1 MNTTT
6 KTLFAV
12 TALFSCVIVAQAS
25 DHNHDHITHSPVWR
39 DDHSASDSF
48 PVGSCVSRDHDSHT
62 AHAPNEENHLHGPE
76 VEVSVS
82 AQKLIGIKTVRVS
95 ERQLDESID
104 LWGRFDLSP
113 SARTAAVSPVQGT
126 VSLKVRY
133 HQEIRKGDTLF
144 TVSSP
149 ELRARLA
156 EIKVLEM
163 RLEGFVKN
171 GAKNA
176 SLAAELE
183 LRRAERAALV
193 GSALEVDGVIAVN
206 AISDGI
212 VTELAVAEGG
222 TVEKGGTV
230 VGLVN
235 LQDLCFKAR
244 VPPSDR
250 LRLSNGLPV
259 DIDGLKGRLELGTV
273 NPSEVRVSFA
283 KSDPRWRVGDLAKAT
298 CAVTSGKKPSL
309 VVPSEAVVRVGV
321 TPTVFVKA
329 EDDHFIAFAVEVG
342 RQAGG
347 WMEILNFPDE
357 DEEVVVRGQYELKL
371 ALSESLG
378 GGGKKSA
385 HFHADGMVHEGED

>member
-1 MNTTT
+1 M
-6 KTLFAV
+6 
-12 TALFSCVIVAQAS
+12 ALFSCVIVAQAS
-25 DHNHDHITHSPVWR
+25 DHNHDHTTHSPVGR

-222 TVEKGGTV
+222 TVEKGGRMA
-230 VGLVN
+230 
-235 LQDLCFKAR
+235 CWHR
-244 VPPSDR
+244 R
-250 LRLSNGLPV
+250 
-259 DIDGLKGRLELGTV
+259 
-273 NPSEVRVSFA
+273 
-283 KSDPRWRVGDLAKAT
+283 
-298 CAVTSGKKPSL
+298 
-309 VVPSEAVVRVGV
+309 
-321 TPTVFVKA
+321 
-329 EDDHFIAFAVEVG
+329 
-342 RQAGG
+342 
-347 WMEILNFPDE
+347 
-357 DEEVVVRGQYELKL
+357 
-371 ALSESLG
+371 G
-378 GGGKKSA
+378 GGIGCTRT
-385 HFHADGMVHEGED
+385 GW

>member
-1 MNTTT
+1 MNTTI
-6 KTLFAV
+6 KILFAV
-12 TALFSCVIVAQAS
+12 MALFSCVIVAQAS
-25 DHNHDHITHSPVWR
+25 DHNHDH
-39 DDHSASDSF
+39 
-48 PVGSCVSRDHDSHT
+48 T
-62 AHAPNEENHLHGPE
+62 AHAPNEESDLHGPE

-113 SARTAAVSPVQGT
+113 SARTAAVSPVQGV

-156 EIKVLEM
+156 EIKILET
-163 RLEGFVKN
+163 RLAGFVKN

-183 LRRAERAALV
+183 LRRAERAVLV

-206 AISDGI
+206 AIADGI

-235 LQDLCFKAR
+235 PQDLCFKAQ

-283 KSDPRWRVGDLAKAT
+283 KPDPRWRVGDLAKAT
-298 CAVTSGKKPSL
+298 CAITSGKKPSL

-329 EDDHFIAFAVEVG
+329 EDEYDHFIAFAVEVG

-347 WMEILNFPDE
+347 WTEILNFPDE

-378 GGGKKSA
+378 DGGKKSA

>member
-1 MNTTT
+1 
-6 KTLFAV
+6 
-12 TALFSCVIVAQAS
+12 
-25 DHNHDHITHSPVWR
+25 
-39 DDHSASDSF
+39 
-48 PVGSCVSRDHDSHT
+48 
-62 AHAPNEENHLHGPE
+62 
-76 VEVSVS
+76 
-82 AQKLIGIKTVRVS
+82 
-95 ERQLDESID
+95 
-104 LWGRFDLSP
+104 
-113 SARTAAVSPVQGT
+113 
-126 VSLKVRY
+126 
-133 HQEIRKGDTLF
+133 
-144 TVSSP
+144 
-149 ELRARLA
+149 
-156 EIKVLEM
+156 M

-347 WMEILNFPDE
+347 WTEILNFPDE

-378 GGGKKSA
+378 GGVKKSA